1 MKDIK
6 RIKTGSKSYFIEV
19 LLKLD
24 KKGYRWNDL
33 TSLLDNIDEK
43 WGFYGFNTIVF
54 INEYDEKI
62 YLDSIYDNNT
72 IKNKV
77 KEVAIEMS
85 VIDMYGFELE
95 LDDFTNLL

>member
-6 RIKTGSKSYFIEV
+6 RIKTRSKSYFIEV

-24 KKGYRWNDL
+24 KKGYKWNDL
-33 TSLLDNIDEK
+33 TSLLDDIDEK
-43 WGFYGFNTIVF
+43 WDVYGFNTIVF
-54 INEYDEKI
+54 INEYDEKV
-62 YLDSIYDNNT
+62 YLDSIYDNN
-72 IKNKV
+72 IFKNKG

-85 VIDMYGFELE
+85 VADMYGFEIE

>member
-6 RIKTGSKSYFIEV
+6 RIKTRSKSYFIEF

-43 WGFYGFNTIVF
+43 WNAYGFNTIVF
-54 INEYDEKI
+54 INTYDKKV
-62 YLDSIYDNNT
+62 YLDSIYDSNA
-72 IKNKV
+72 IKNRV
-77 KEVAIEMS
+77 KEREIEMS
-85 VIDMYGFELE
+85 VVDMYGFEIE
-95 LDDFTNLL
+95 LDDFTNIL